1 MKDDGRR
8 ARTVFMQHNRKVW
21 CGNGSNAGPIVLVE
35 MNSMYSSHVA
45 YAYLANV
52 ISDSGDAQIRAM
64 IASPSKVHRYLLSL
78 PSAVRRLLLLVADSH
93 FRVYHSFGT
102 SNVIGPSIKGSR
114 ARRKRARQVSEGFL
128 SQSPSKSDFLT
139 FSLGDVQVG
148 DLIYD
153 SFLKKYKVATA
164 DLTSRRFHDFFRR
177 SVSDSMYWCEIF
189 DSGRVQAVVV
199 SHSVYSLAIPARIAI
214 SRGSAAFVA
223 NGAWIYR
230 LSEEFA
236 RNFQETAHYPSVANQ
251 LDTKEIKFGTQVADE
266 RLNRRLGGEP
276 GVDMLY
282 SSVSAFGAADNNRVL
297 PQNKKPKV
305 VIASHSFFDA
315 PHARGISLFP
325 DFWEWLEF
333 LADFSEGVDYEWFI
347 KPHPDVSKNEV
358 ILADFCEQ
366 YPQFVQLPISTSH
379 HQLVRDGVTA
389 VLTVYGT
396 VGAEFPLLGVPVI
409 NASHSS
415 PHEAYN
421 FCFHAD
427 TLSAYEGL
435 LRAIPSLPVPGPTER
450 QELLEFY
457 FLHHVFFNKNLFFED
472 WAKLWHKPNGTRIKD
487 TPQAYEFFIDAFS
500 AEAHANL
507 ASRISAFLDSG
518 AYRLD
523 GSGMLIPSKEH
534 GLKVSRWKSS
544 RDQDRE

>member
-1 MKDDGRR
+1 M
-8 ARTVFMQHNRKVW
+8 
-21 CGNGSNAGPIVLVE
+21 C
-35 MNSMYSSHVA
+35 SSHVA
-45 YAYLANV
+45 YSYLANI
-52 ISDSGDAQIRAM
+52 ISVRGNVRIEAM
-64 IASPSKVHRYLLSL
+64 VASPSKWARVFLNL
-78 PSAVRRLLLLVADSH
+78 PRLVRRFLGSMVSPH
-93 FRVYHSFGT
+93 FRVYKSFGA
-102 SNVIGPSIKGSR
+102 SDVIGPTVKGSR
-114 ARRKRARQVSEGFL
+114 SRRRKVRQVARSLF
-128 SQSPSKSDFLT
+128 SQVPSKSDFLT
-139 FSLGDVQVG
+139 ISVENVQVG

-153 SFLKKYKVATA
+153 SFLAKYKVATA
-164 DLTSRRFHDFFRR
+164 DLTSRQFQDFFQQCL
-177 SVSDSMYWCEIF
+177 SDFIYWCDVF

-199 SHSVYSLAIPARIAI
+199 SHSVYSLAIPARVAI
-214 SRGSAAFVA
+214 SRGAAAFVA

-230 LSEEFA
+230 LSEEFV
-236 RNFQETAHYPSVANQ
+236 RNFQETAHYPSIVNQ
-251 LDTKEIKFGTQVADE
+251 LDTNEVKFGTQVADE

-282 SSVSAFGAADNNRVL
+282 SSVSAFGAADKNRVL
-297 PQNKKPKV
+297 PQNEKPKV

-347 KPHPDVSKNEV
+347 KPHPDVSKYEA
-358 ILADFCEQ
+358 ILANFCEQ

-427 TLSAYEGL
+427 NLAAYEEL
-435 LRAIPSLPVPGPTER
+435 LQQIPSLPTPGPIER
-450 QELLEFY
+450 QKLLEFY
-457 FLHHVFFNKNLFFED
+457 FVHHVFFNKNLFFED
-472 WAKLWHKPNGTRIKD
+472 WPKLWQKSNGALIKG
-487 TPQAYEFFIDAFS
+487 TPQAYEIFLDAFS
-500 AEAHANL
+500 REVHTDL
-507 ASRISAFLDSG
+507 VSRISAFLDSS

-523 GSGMLIPSKEH
+523 GSGILIPSKEH
-534 GLKVSRWKSS
+534 GLKVSR
-544 RDQDRE
+544 

>member
-21 CGNGSNAGPIVLVE
+21 CGNGSNAGPSVLVE

-64 IASPSKVHRYLLSL
+64 IASPSKVQRYLLSL
-78 PSAVRRLLLLVADSH
+78 PSAVRRLLLLAADSH

-189 DSGRVQAVVV
+189 DSGRVRAVVV
-199 SHSVYSLAIPARIAI
+199 SHSAYLLALPARVAI
-214 SRGSAAFVA
+214 SRDVAAFQA
-223 NGAWIYR
+223 NGAWIYQ
-230 LSEEFA
+230 LSTEFP
-236 RNFQETAHYPSVANQ
+236 RNFQETLHYPSIARQ
-251 LDTKEIKFGTQVADE
+251 LDSKEFTSGCKVAEE
-266 RLNRRLGGEP
+266 RITRRFGGEP
-276 GVDMLY
+276 GVDIP
-282 SSVSAFGAADNNRVL
+282 SHVSVFGAVDNRHVL
-297 PQNKKPKV
+297 PQNDRTKI
-305 VIASHSFFDA
+305 VIASPSFFDA
-315 PHARGISLFP
+315 PHAHGNTLFA
-325 DFWEWLEF
+325 DFWEWVEF
-333 LADFSEGVDYEWFI
+333 LGNFSKSVDYDWFI
-347 KPHPDVSKNEV
+347 KPHPDVANNEAIV
-358 ILADFCEQ
+358 ASFCENH
-366 YPQFVQLPISTSH
+366 PLFTLLPNHTPH
-379 HQLVRDGVTA
+379 HQLVHDGVNA
-389 VLTVYGT
+389 VLTVRGT
-396 VGAEFPLLGVPVI
+396 VGSEFPLLGVPVI
-409 NASHSS
+409 NASIRS
-415 PHEAYN
+415 PHIAYS

-507 ASRISAFLDSG
+507 VSRISAFLDSG